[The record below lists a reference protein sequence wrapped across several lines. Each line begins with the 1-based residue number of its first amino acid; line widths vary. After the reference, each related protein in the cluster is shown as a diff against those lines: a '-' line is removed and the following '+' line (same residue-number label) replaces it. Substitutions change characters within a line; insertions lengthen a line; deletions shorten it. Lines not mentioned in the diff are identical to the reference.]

1 MGVPSSTWTPAQWT
15 ASLDGRAFAM
25 IAARLAMSRL
35 APSSAFAVRVM
46 IDRVR
51 EPADRRGAAWK
62 AVASMLVRTDA
73 NGAVA
78 IY

>member
-1 MGVPSSTWTPAQWT
+1 MPSSTWTPAQWT

-25 IAARLAMSRL
+25 IAARLALSQL
-35 APSSAFAVRVM
+35 TPSSVFTVRVM

-51 EPADRRGAAWK
+51 EPADRRGAVWK
-62 AVASMLVRTDA
+62 AVASLLVRTDA

>member
-1 MGVPSSTWTPAQWT
+1 VPSSTWTLAQWT

-25 IAARLAMSRL
+25 IASRL
-35 APSSAFAVRVM
+35 ALTQLTPSSTFTVRVM

-51 EPADRRGAAWK
+51 EPGDRRGAAWK
-62 AVASMLVRTDA
+62 AVASLLVRTDA

>member
-1 MGVPSSTWTPAQWT
+1 
-15 ASLDGRAFAM
+15 M